1 MRLTFVTDLGQ
12 SYVIEVDPQ
21 MELENIMALLE
32 ADSGYPVEEQSISF
46 EGKEVSDPK
55 ATLASFGIGD
65 GAMLLLRKKVTV
77 AGRTTELDPE
87 MMRLQFLGNPQLMQQ
102 LRNTNPELADA
113 VANNDPHRFSQLL
126 AESRA
131 QQRVIELERDP
142 YNLDAQKKI
151 EEAIRMQAV
160 MENLQNAM
168 EHSPES
174 FGRVIMLYI
183 PVEING
189 HPVKA
194 FVDSGA
200 QQTIMNPS
208 CAEAC
213 GIARLIDTRFSGIA
227 KGVGTAKI
235 LGRVHMAQL
244 KVADVFLPCSI
255 TIMEGRDVDLL
266 FGLDMLKAHQACIDL
281 EKNVLRI
288 RGREVPFLP
297 EHELPR
303 SALNEMGEL
312 AEEGGSQPGGSSSGS
327 GPGPSTAPSQTQFPG
342 HGNTLGSTAA
352 QQSRNTPQP
361 HQQAPAPARSAG
373 GQSTFSESDISTL
386 ESLGATREQA
396 IGCLQ
401 AAGGNLDVAAS
412 MFF

>member
-12 SYVIEVDPQ
+12 TYVIEVDPQ

-32 ADSGYPVEEQSISF
+32 ADSEYRVEEQSISY
-46 EGKEVSDPK
+46 EGRELSDPK
-55 ATLASFGIGD
+55 ATLASFGINGD
-65 GAMLLLRKKVTV
+65 EAMLLLRKKVTV

-87 MMRLQFLGNPQLMQQ
+87 MMRLQFLGNPQLMQE

-113 VANNDPHRFSQLL
+113 VTNNDPQRFNQLL
-126 AESRA
+126 AEAGLERRQIA
-131 QQRVIELERDP
+131 EIERDP
-142 YNLDAQKKI
+142 YNLEAQKKI
-151 EEAIRMQAV
+151 EEAIRMQSV

-189 HPVKA
+189 YPVKA

-297 EHELPR
+297 EHELPK
-303 SALNEMGEL
+303 SALHETGEL
-312 AEEGGSQPGGSSSGS
+312 VEEGASQTGGSSSPGA
-327 GPGPSTAPSQTQFPG
+327 GPSSSAPPQIHFPG
-342 HGNTLGSTAA
+342 TGHALGSNP
-352 QQSRNTPQP
+352 RNTPQP
-361 HQQAPAPARSAG
+361 SQPQQPQAPARNNG
-373 GQSTFSESDISTL
+373 GFSEEHIATL
-386 ESLGATREQA
+386 ESLGATREMA
-396 IGCLQ
+396 IQYLQ

-412 MFF
+412 MLF

>member
-1 MRLTFVTDLGQ
+1 MQLTFVTDLGQ
-12 SYVIEVDPQ
+12 TYVIEVDPQ

-32 ADSGYPVEEQSISF
+32 ADSEYRVEEQSISY
-46 EGKEVSDPK
+46 EGRELSDPK
-55 ATLASFGIGD
+55 ATLASFGINGD
-65 GAMLLLRKKVTV
+65 EAMLLLRKKVTV

-87 MMRLQFLGNPQLMQQ
+87 MMRLQFLV
-102 LRNTNPELADA
+102 T
-113 VANNDPHRFSQLL
+113 NNDPQRFNQLL
-126 AESRA
+126 AEAGA
-131 QQRVIELERDP
+131 QRRQIAEIERDP
-142 YNLDAQKKI
+142 YNLEAQKKI
-151 EEAIRMQAV
+151 EEAIRMQSV

-189 HPVKA
+189 YPVKA

-297 EHELPR
+297 EHELPK
-303 SALNEMGEL
+303 SALHETGEL
-312 AEEGGSQPGGSSSGS
+312 VEEGASQTGGSSSPGA
-327 GPGPSTAPSQTQFPG
+327 GPSSSAPPQIHFPG
-342 HGNTLGSTAA
+342 TGHALGSNP
-352 QQSRNTPQP
+352 RNTPQP
-361 HQQAPAPARSAG
+361 SQPQQPQAPARNNG
-373 GQSTFSESDISTL
+373 GFSEEHIATL
-386 ESLGATREQA
+386 ESLGATREMA
-396 IGCLQ
+396 IQYLQ

-412 MFF
+412 MLF